1 MMPNTTASAKAVKAG
16 QEFNCEV
23 MAEMTEIAGML
34 DLPDTY
40 VKRLAK
46 PQKTLTLHLP
56 IKMDNGDVEM
66 FDAWRVQH
74 NLVRWPSKGGIRFHP
89 DATLEKISGHAALM
103 TWKCAVVNIPFGG
116 AKGAVCCNPKIMSP
130 NELER
135 LTRRYAWE
143 ISPLI
148 GPAKDIPAPE
158 VGTNE
163 TTMAQIMDGYS
174 TFAGYSVPNVVSG
187 KPLSIGGSEGR
198 HGAVGRGLVYVL
210 KEAARDRKI
219 YLYNSTAA
227 IQGFGTVG
235 QCTARYLSETGC
247 DIVAISD
254 SCGGVYNE
262 DGINVDAAIEY
273 KMKNGTLE
281 GFPGCD
287 RITNDDLLTLSVD
300 FLIPAAMEY
309 TITRKNAGNIKASI
323 VVEAANAGISRQ
335 AHKIL
340 DDRGVFVLPD
350 ILVNAG
356 GIVVSYFE
364 WVQDKQQ
371 FFWEELEVEERFQ
384 NIMIESYRQLENM
397 MIRDKISMRTAALK
411 LAIGRVAEAMRYRGL
426 CP

>member
-1 MMPNTTASAKAVKAG
+1 MPNTTASPKAVKAG
-16 QEFNCEV
+16 QEFYSEV
-23 MAEMTEIAGML
+23 MAEMTDVAGML
-34 DLPDTY
+34 NLSDIY

-46 PQKTLTLHLP
+46 PQKTLSLHLP
-56 IKMDNGDVEM
+56 IKMDNGDIEM

-74 NLVRWPSKGGIRFHP
+74 NLFRGPSKGGIRFHP

-116 AKGAVCCNPKIMSP
+116 AKGAVCCDPKLMSAG
-130 NELER
+130 ELER

-187 KPLSIGGSEGR
+187 KPLSIGGTEGR
-198 HGAVGRGLVYVL
+198 QGAVGRGLMYIL

-219 YLYNSTAA
+219 YLYNSSAA

-235 QCTARYLSETGC
+235 QSTARYLSETGC
-247 DIVAISD
+247 NIVALSD
-254 SCGGVYNE
+254 SQGGIYNE
-262 DGINVDAAIEY
+262 DGINVNAAIEY
-273 KMKNGTLE
+273 KKAHRTLE

-287 RITNDDLLTLSVD
+287 RITNDDLLALPVD

-309 TITRKNAGNIKASI
+309 TIHKKNVGNIKAAI

-335 AHKIL
+335 AHQVL

-356 GIVVSYFE
+356 GIVLSYFE

-371 FFWEELEVEERFQ
+371 FFWEGLEVEERFQ
-384 NIMIESYRQLENM
+384 NIMIESYRKLESM
-397 MIRDKISMRTAALK
+397 MISDKTSMRTAALK
-411 LAIGRVAEAMRYRGL
+411 LAIGRVAEAMRFRGL

>member
-1 MMPNTTASAKAVKAG
+1 MPNTTASAKAVKAG
-16 QEFNCEV
+16 QEFYSEV
-23 MAEMTEIAGML
+23 MAEMTDVAGML
-34 DLPDTY
+34 NLSDLY

-56 IKMDNGDVEM
+56 VKMDNGEIEM

-74 NLVRWPSKGGIRFHP
+74 NLFRGPSKGGIRYHP
-89 DATLEKISGHAALM
+89 DATLEKISAHAALM

-116 AKGAVCCNPKIMSP
+116 AKGAVCCDRKIMST

-143 ISPLI
+143 ISPII
-148 GPAKDIPAPE
+148 GPEKDIPAPE
-158 VGTNE
+158 VGTDE
-163 TTMAQIMDGYS
+163 TIMAWIMDGYS

-187 KPLSIGGSEGR
+187 KPLSVGGSEGR
-198 HGAVGRGLVYVL
+198 HGAVGRGLMYIL

-235 QCTARYLSETGC
+235 QCTARYLAETGC
-247 DIVAISD
+247 QIVALSD
-254 SCGGVYNE
+254 SISGIYNE
-262 DGINVDAAIEY
+262 DGINIDAAIEY
-273 KMKNGTLE
+273 KKANGTLE
-281 GFPGCD
+281 GLPGCD
-287 RITNDDLLTLSVD
+287 RITNDELLGLSVD

-309 TITRKNAGNIKASI
+309 TINKRNVGSIKASI
-323 VVEAANAGISRQ
+323 IVEAANAGISRQ
-335 AHKIL
+335 AHQIL
-340 DDRGVFVLPD
+340 NERGVFVLPD

-371 FFWEELEVEERFQ
+371 FFWEGLEVEERFQ
-384 NIMIESYRQLENM
+384 NIMIEGYRQLENI
-397 MIRDKISMRTAALK
+397 MIRDKVSMRTAALM
-411 LAIGRVAEAMRYRGL
+411 LAIGRVAEAMKFRGL

>member
-1 MMPNTTASAKAVKAG
+1 MPNTTAGPKAVKAG
-16 QEFNCEV
+16 QELYNEV
-23 MAEMTEIAGML
+23 MEELKDVAKTMGLSDI
-34 DLPDTY
+34 Y
-40 VKRLAK
+40 VRRLEK
-46 PQKTLTLHLP
+46 PQKTLSLHLP
-56 IKMDNGDVEM
+56 VMMDNGEIAL

-74 NLVRWPSKGGIRFHP
+74 NLFRGPSKGGIRFHP
-89 DATLEKISGHAALM
+89 DSTVENTIAHAALM

-116 AKGAVCCNPKIMSP
+116 AKGAVCCNPKALSTG
-130 NELER
+130 ERER

-143 ISPLI
+143 ISPII
-148 GPAKDIPAPE
+148 GPEKDIPAPE
-158 VGTNE
+158 VGTDE
-163 TTMAQIMDGYS
+163 TSMAQIMDGYS

-210 KEAARDRKI
+210 KETARDRKI

-235 QCTARYLSETGC
+235 KSVARYLAETGC

-254 SCGGVYNE
+254 SKGGIHNE

-273 KMKNGTLE
+273 KNQHDTLE
-281 GFPGCD
+281 GFPGSQ
-287 RITNDDLLTLSVD
+287 RITNDELLGLQVD

-309 TITRKNAGNIKASI
+309 TINKKNAGLVKASI
-323 VVEAANAGISRQ
+323 VAEASNAGISRE
-335 AHKIL
+335 AYKIL
-340 DDRGVFVLPD
+340 EDRGTFVLPD

-371 FFWEELEVEERFQ
+371 FFWGPLEVEERFQ
-384 NIMIESYRQLENM
+384 NIMIDSYRQLETI
-397 MIRDKISMRTAALK
+397 MIEDKVTMRIAALK
-411 LAIGRVAEAMRYRGL
+411 LAIGRVAEAMSFRGL

>member
-1 MMPNTTASAKAVKAG
+1 MPNTTASAKAVKAG
-16 QEFNCEV
+16 QEFNYEV
-23 MAEMTEIAGML
+23 MAEMTEVAGML
-34 DLPDTY
+34 NLSDIY

-56 IKMDNGDVEM
+56 IKMDDGGIEM

-74 NLVRWPSKGGIRFHP
+74 NLFRGPSKGGIRFHP
-89 DATLEKISGHAALM
+89 DATLEKISAHAALM

-116 AKGAVCCNPKIMSP
+116 AKGAVCCDPKLMSP
-130 NELER
+130 GELER

-143 ISPLI
+143 ISPII
-148 GPAKDIPAPE
+148 GPEKDIPAPE
-158 VGTNE
+158 VGTDE
-163 TTMAQIMDGYS
+163 TIMAWIMDGYS
-174 TFAGYSVPNVVSG
+174 SFAGYSVPNVVSG

-198 HGAVGRGLVYVL
+198 RGAVGRGLMYII

-219 YLYNSTAA
+219 YLYNSSAA

-247 DIVAISD
+247 DIVALSD
-254 SCGGVYNE
+254 SHGGVYNE
-262 DGINVDAAIEY
+262 DGINIEAAIEY
-273 KMKNGTLE
+273 KKANRTLE
-281 GFPGCD
+281 GLPGCD
-287 RITNDDLLTLSVD
+287 RITNDELLGLQVD

-309 TITRKNAGNIKASI
+309 TINKKNVGNIKASI

-335 AHKIL
+335 AHQIL
-340 DDRGVFVLPD
+340 NDRGVFVLPD

-371 FFWEELEVEERFQ
+371 FFWEGLEVEERFQ
-384 NIMIESYRQLENM
+384 NIMIESYRRLESM
-397 MIRDKISMRTAALK
+397 MIQDKISMRTASLK
-411 LAIGRVAEAMRYRGL
+411 YAIGRVAEAMKFRGL